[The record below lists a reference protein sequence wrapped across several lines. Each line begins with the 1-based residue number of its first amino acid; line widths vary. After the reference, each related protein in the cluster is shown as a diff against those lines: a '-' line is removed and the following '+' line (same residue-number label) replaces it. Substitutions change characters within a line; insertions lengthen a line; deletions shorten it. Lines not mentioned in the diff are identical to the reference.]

1 MLVGIQEELLRF
13 HSLRLLK
20 ELLIDKTTKGNIIW
34 ATDAY
39 VENGEQFASGREI
52 QTTLITGD
60 YSGII
65 KNRARRHLE
74 QQAERTKR
82 HAEVFT
88 PLWVCNRMNN
98 YLDEAWLNG
107 ISESS
112 ELKYE
117 SWDVERIPTSHWKQY
132 IDSKRLEITCGEAPF
147 LVQRYEVATGEV
159 LPIEMRQ
166 GILDRKLKVV
176 GRFSQDE
183 KEWVDWAIRAFQ
195 ATYAYEY
202 QGDSLL
208 IARVNLLI
216 TFEEYLYAYVRR
228 KPTRAEYLKIINV
241 IVWNVM
247 QMDGLTYRI
256 PCHKSDVILMD
267 NLFGD
272 DEDIR
277 SNDEKRYPFVKIHNW
292 REKNSIDFN
301 AVNRGGKRGMKF
313 DFIIGNP
320 PYQDEVIGENKTFA
334 PPIYNLFMDETYK
347 IGRHVELIH
356 PARFLFNAG
365 STPKAWN
372 RKMLEDPHFSILAY
386 EPISATFFAGTD
398 IKGGV
403 AISYRDV
410 SKKLGPIGTFSAF
423 NEIRNILRKVIN
435 NDFVSLE
442 DIVFP
447 RVKFRISEK
456 LHEDYP
462 EAINCLSKGHA
473 YDMSTNIFELLP
485 FVFFDEKPNDGDEY
499 IQIYGRHRGERVYKW
514 IKRIYVKNDT
524 NLETYKIILP
534 KSNGSGALGEVLS
547 TPMIGTPMIGTPMI
561 GTTETFITI
570 GKFFTEEEVKA
581 ALKYIKSKFARTML
595 GVLKVT
601 QDNPPEKWKYVP
613 IQDFSDKSDIDW
625 NQSVEGID
633 RQLYKKYGLDD
644 KEIEFIETHVKEM
657 E

>member
-52 QTTLITGD
+52 RTTLITGD

-98 YLDEAWLNG
+98 YLDEAWLHG

-112 ELKYE
+112 ELKCE
-117 SWDVERIPTSHWKQY
+117 SWDVEKIPTSHWQQY
-132 IDSKRLEITCGEAPF
+132 VDSKRLEITCGEAPF

-216 TFEEYLYAYVRR
+216 TFEEYLYAYIRR

-301 AVNRGGKRGMKF
+301 AVNQGGKRGMKF

-320 PYQDEVIGENKTFA
+320 PYQETAEGTSDK
-334 PPIYNLFMDETYK
+334 PIYNLFMDAVY
-347 IGRHVELIH
+347 RVSDRVELIT
-356 PARFLFNAG
+356 PARFLFDAG
-365 STPKAWN
+365 KTPTDWN
-372 RKMLEDPHFSILAY
+372 KKMLNDENFTILYY
-386 EPISATFFAGTD
+386 EQNSTAIFPNTD

-403 AISYRDV
+403 AISYRDQG
-410 SKKLGPIGTFSAF
+410 KIFGAIGIYSPYKELRSISDKIIKWLDKGNLSEIMYLQNRFDLDILYKDYPQYRKFISSDGREKRIVTSAF
-423 NEIRNILRKVIN
+423 NKLDVFSEIKTSEEEFGIWGISGNRRVKKWILSRYVKDNGNLNRYKVIVPKAN
-435 NDFVSLE
+435 GTG
-442 DIVFP
+442 
-447 RVKFRISEK
+447 
-456 LHEDYP
+456 
-462 EAINCLSKGHA
+462 AI
-473 YDMSTNIFELLP
+473 
-485 FVFFDEKPNDGDEY
+485 
-499 IQIYGRHRGERVYKW
+499 
-514 IKRIYVKNDT
+514 
-524 NLETYKIILP
+524 
-534 KSNGSGALGEVLS
+534 GEVLS
-547 TPMIGTPMIGTPMI
+547 TPLIGAPLIGAPLI
-561 GTTETFITI
+561 GYTQSFIGI
-570 GKFFTEEEVKA
+570 GAFDDLSTAEA
-581 ALKYIKSKFARTML
+581 ALKYVKSKFARTML

-613 IQDFSDKSDIDW
+613 LQDFSDKSDIDW
-625 NQSVEGID
+625 NQSVEDID

>member
-52 QTTLITGD
+52 RTTLITGD

-88 PLWVCNRMNN
+88 PLRVCNLMNN
-98 YLDEAWLNG
+98 YLDEAWLHG

-112 ELKYE
+112 ELKCE
-117 SWDVERIPTSHWKQY
+117 SWNVERIPMSHWKQY

-166 GILDRKLKVV
+166 GILDRKLKVA
-176 GRFSQDE
+176 GKFAQDE

-241 IVWNVM
+241 IVWNIM

-256 PCHKSDVILMD
+256 PCYKSDVILMD

-277 SNDEKRYPFVKIHNW
+277 ANDEKRYPFVKIHNW

-301 AVNRGGKRGMKF
+301 AVNQGGKRGMKF

-320 PYQDEVIGENKTFA
+320 PYQDESNGEMRNYA
-334 PPIYNLFMDETYK
+334 PPIYNLFLDAAYY
-347 IGRHVELIH
+347 IGDKVELIH

-365 STPKAWN
+365 STPKEWN
-372 RKMLEDPHFSILAY
+372 HKMLNDEHFKILY
-386 EPISATFFAGTD
+386 YQPNSVNVFDHTD
-398 IKGGV
+398 IKGGI
-403 AISYRDV
+403 AISYRD
-410 SKKLGPIGTFSAF
+410 SKKKFGRIGVFTPYS
-423 NEIRNILRKVIN
+423 ELSTILKKVCEKRGFRGL
-435 NDFVSLE
+435 DS
-442 DIVFP
+442 IVFS
-447 RVKFRISEK
+447 RTAYRFTEK
-456 LHEDYP
+456 LHKDYP
-462 EAINCLSKGHA
+462 NAKKKLSKGHA
-473 YDMSTNIFELLP
+473 YDLSSNIFKRLP
-485 FVFFDEKPNDGDEY
+485 EVFYEHQPRDSQNYVRILGREKSS
-499 IQIYGRHRGERVYKW
+499 RVYKY
-514 IKRIYVKNDT
+514 IRREYLNFPQNFDS
-524 NLETYKIILP
+524 YKVYIAQAT
-534 KSNGSGALGEVLS
+534 GSGEFGEAIS
-547 TPMIGTPMIGTPMI
+547 SIIIGERSVGA
-561 GTTETFITI
+561 TETFISI
-570 GKFFTEEEVKA
+570 GDFETEEEVKS
-581 ALKYIKSKFARTML
+581 LKKYIQTKFLRALL

-601 QDNPPEKWKYVP
+601 QNGNKPVWKYIP
-613 IQDFSDKSDIDW
+613 IQDFSDESDIDW

-644 KEIEFIETHVKEM
+644 KEIGFIETHVKEM

>member
-52 QTTLITGD
+52 RTTLITGD

-88 PLWVCNRMNN
+88 PLWVCNRMNT
-98 YLDEAWLNG
+98 YLDEAWLHG

-112 ELKYE
+112 ELKCE
-117 SWDVERIPTSHWKQY
+117 SWDVEKIPTSHWQQY
-132 IDSKRLEITCGEAPF
+132 VDSKRLEITCGEAPF
-147 LVQRYEVATGEV
+147 LVQRYEVATGEI

-228 KPTRAEYLKIINV
+228 KPTRAEYLKIINI

-272 DEDIR
+272 DDDIR
-277 SNDEKRYPFVKIHNW
+277 ANDEKRYPFVKIHNW

-301 AVNRGGKRGMKF
+301 TVNQGGKRGMKF

-320 PYQDEVIGENKTFA
+320 PYQETAEGTSDK
-334 PPIYNLFMDETYK
+334 PIYNLFMDAVY
-347 IGRHVELIH
+347 RVSDRVELIT
-356 PARFLFNAG
+356 PARFLFDAG
-365 STPKAWN
+365 KTPTDWN
-372 RKMLEDPHFSILAY
+372 KKMLNDENFTILYY
-386 EPISATFFAGTD
+386 EQNSTAVFPNTD

-403 AISYRDV
+403 AISYRDQGKIFGAIGIYSPYKELRSISDKIIKCLDKGNLSEIMYLQNRFDLDV
-410 SKKLGPIGTFSAF
+410 LYKDYPQYRKLISSDGREKRIVTSAF
-423 NEIRNILRKVIN
+423 NKLDVFREIKTSEEEFGIWGISGNRRVRKWILSRYVKDNGNLNRYKVIVPKAN
-435 NDFVSLE
+435 GAG
-442 DIVFP
+442 
-447 RVKFRISEK
+447 
-456 LHEDYP
+456 
-462 EAINCLSKGHA
+462 AI
-473 YDMSTNIFELLP
+473 
-485 FVFFDEKPNDGDEY
+485 
-499 IQIYGRHRGERVYKW
+499 
-514 IKRIYVKNDT
+514 
-524 NLETYKIILP
+524 
-534 KSNGSGALGEVLS
+534 GEVLS
-547 TPMIGTPMIGTPMI
+547 TPLIGAPLIGAPLI
-561 GTTETFITI
+561 GYTQSFIGI
-570 GKFFTEEEVKA
+570 GAFDDLSTAEA
-581 ALKYIKSKFARTML
+581 ALKYVKSKFTRTML

-613 IQDFSDKSDIDW
+613 IQDFSDESDIDW

>member
-34 ATDAY
+34 ATDTY

-52 QTTLITGD
+52 RTTLITGD

-98 YLDEAWLNG
+98 YLDEAWLHG

-112 ELKYE
+112 ELKCE
-117 SWDVERIPTSHWKQY
+117 SWDVEKIPTSHWQQY
-132 IDSKRLEITCGEAPF
+132 VDSKRLEITCGEAPF

-183 KEWVDWAIRAFQ
+183 KEWVYWAIRAFQ

-267 NLFGD
+267 NLFGN

-301 AVNRGGKRGMKF
+301 AVNKGGKRGMKF

-320 PYQDEVIGENKTFA
+320 PYQETAEGTSDK
-334 PPIYNLFMDETYK
+334 PIYNLFMDAVY
-347 IGRHVELIH
+347 RVSDRVELIT
-356 PARFLFNAG
+356 PARFLFDAG
-365 STPKAWN
+365 KTPTDWN
-372 RKMLEDPHFSILAY
+372 KKMLNDENFTILYY
-386 EPISATFFAGTD
+386 EQNSTAIFPNTD

-403 AISYRDV
+403 AISYRDQGKIFGAIGIYSPYKELRSISDKIIKCLDKGNLSEIMYLQNRFDLDV
-410 SKKLGPIGTFSAF
+410 LYKDYPQYRKLISSDGREKRIVTSAF
-423 NEIRNILRKVIN
+423 NKLDVFREIRTSEEEFGIWGISGNRRVRKWILSRYVKDNGNLNRYKVIVPKAN
-435 NDFVSLE
+435 GAG
-442 DIVFP
+442 
-447 RVKFRISEK
+447 
-456 LHEDYP
+456 
-462 EAINCLSKGHA
+462 AI
-473 YDMSTNIFELLP
+473 
-485 FVFFDEKPNDGDEY
+485 
-499 IQIYGRHRGERVYKW
+499 
-514 IKRIYVKNDT
+514 
-524 NLETYKIILP
+524 
-534 KSNGSGALGEVLS
+534 GEVLS
-547 TPMIGTPMIGTPMI
+547 TPLIGAPLIGYTQSFI
-561 GTTETFITI
+561 GI
-570 GKFFTEEEVKA
+570 GAFDDLSTAEA
-581 ALKYIKSKFARTML
+581 ALKYVKSKFARTML

-613 IQDFSDKSDIDW
+613 LQDFSDESDIDW